1 MTALLARVRPAL
13 LRLAAPVLALLAG
26 GLLPL
31 ALAPFD
37 LWPLLAVSAG
47 GLFLLL
53 RRATGTGAVLLLG
66 WLYGVGKYAVGG
78 SWIYVSIHV
87 YGAAPPLLAAF
98 LVALFVAGMALFG
111 AVMAWLFGALRQRV
125 DGAAN
130 PCTDAALFSGL
141 WVLFEWLLTWVL
153 TGFPWLFAG
162 YAFLDTPLVSLAPV
176 GGVLL
181 VSLAAVFTSANL
193 AVAVR
198 SRLGLVWA
206 ALPWLLAAALAGVS
220 WTDRG
225 ESRTVALVQGNV
237 PQELKWLPESR
248 QMVLDRYRHLT
259 AQVAGRD
266 MVIWPEAAIPV
277 YLHMADAYLDSA
289 KEAADA
295 DLLLGIP
302 VAVAKDDG
310 ATLHNGAVST
320 GGGTYLKRRLV
331 PFGEYVPLEGLL
343 RGLIGFFD
351 LPMSRS
357 EPGAPA
363 QPHLLAGGVP
373 LAMAICYE
381 IAYPD
386 MVRRDAADAAALVT
400 LSNDTWFGASI
411 GPHQHMQLAR
421 MRAVETGRYLLR
433 ATNNGITA
441 IVDEHGGL
449 VPARAL
455 LAGKTT
461 DGVASLPQFQTG
473 ILDGAFHAVHGQ
485 TPFVR
490 FGHAWL
496 LALAA
501 TLFAVFAWRRRGNG
515 RHLR

>member
-1 MTALLARVRPAL
+1 MNSLKHSLPLRWAAAL
-13 LRLAAPVLALLAG
+13 LALLAG

-37 LWPLLAVSAG
+37 LWPLLALSVG

-53 RRATGTGAVLLLG
+53 RHATGSVAVLLLG

-87 YGAAPPLLAAF
+87 HGAASPPLAVF
-98 LVALFVAGMALFG
+98 LVALFVAGMALFP
-111 AVMAWLFGALRQRV
+111 ALMAWLFWTLRRRMNG
-125 DGAAN
+125 DAN
-130 PCTDAALFSGL
+130 PCGDAAVFAGI

-162 YAFLDTPLVSLAPV
+162 YAMLDTPLVMLAPV

-181 VSLAAVFTSANL
+181 VSFAAVFTTANL
-193 AVAVR
+193 AVAFR
-198 SRLGLVWA
+198 SRMALVWA
-206 ALPWLLAAALAGVS
+206 AVPWLLAAALAGVS
-220 WTDRG
+220 WTERG
-225 ESRTVALVQGNV
+225 EVRSVALVQGNV

-248 QMVLDRYRHLT
+248 QMILERYHDLT
-259 AQVAGRD
+259 APVADRD
-266 MVIWPEAAIPV
+266 IVVWPEAAIPV
-277 YLHMADAYLDSA
+277 YLHTAGAYLDSV
-289 KEAADA
+289 KDEGRADVV
-295 DLLLGIP
+295 LGIP
-302 VAVAKDDG
+302 VVRAADDG
-310 ATLHNGAVST
+310 VTLHNGAIST

-357 EPGAPA
+357 EPGEAK
-363 QPHLLAGGVP
+363 QPLLLAGGVP

-400 LSNDTWFGASI
+400 VSNDTWFGASN
-411 GPHQHMQLAR
+411 GPHQHMQIAR
-421 MRAVETGRYLLR
+421 MRAIETGRYLLR

-441 IVDEHGGL
+441 IIDERGEP
-449 VPARAL
+449 VPAHAR
-455 LAGKTT
+455 LADGKTT
-461 DGVASLPQFQTG
+461 KNVAELPQFQAG
-473 ILDGAFHAVHGQ
+473 VLDGTFHVVRGQ

-490 FGHAWL
+490 FGHAWPWVL
-496 LALAA
+496 AAALAA
-501 TLFAVFAWRRRGNG
+501 NFAWMRKSKAPAPAA
-515 RHLR
+515 

>member
-1 MTALLARVRPAL
+1 MNSLKRSLPLRWAAAL
-13 LRLAAPVLALLAG
+13 LALLAG

-37 LWPLLAVSAG
+37 LWPLLLLSVG

-53 RRATGTGAVLLLG
+53 RHATGSVAVLLLG

-87 YGAAPPLLAAF
+87 YGAASPPLAVF
-98 LVALFVAGMALFG
+98 LVALFVAGMALFP
-111 AVMAWLFGALRQRV
+111 ALMAWLFWTLRRRMNG
-125 DGAAN
+125 DAS
-130 PCTDAALFSGL
+130 PCADAAVFAGI

-162 YAFLDTPLVSLAPV
+162 YAMLDTPLVALAPV

-181 VSLAAVFTSANL
+181 VSFATVFTTANL
-193 AVAVR
+193 AVAFR
-198 SRLGLVWA
+198 SRMALVWA
-206 ALPWLLAAALAGVS
+206 AVPWLLAAALAGVS
-220 WTDRG
+220 WTERG
-225 ESRTVALVQGNV
+225 EARTVALVQGNV

-248 QMVLDRYRHLT
+248 QMILERYRDLT
-259 AQVAGRD
+259 APVADRD
-266 MVIWPEAAIPV
+266 IVIWPEAAIPV
-277 YLHMADAYLDSA
+277 YLHTAGAYLDSV
-289 KEAADA
+289 KDEGRADVV
-295 DLLLGIP
+295 LGIP
-302 VAVAKDDG
+302 VVRAADDG
-310 ATLHNGAVST
+310 VTLHNGAIST
-320 GGGTYLKRRLV
+320 SGGTYLKRRLV

-343 RGLIGFFD
+343 RGIIGFFD

-357 EPGAPA
+357 EPGEAK
-363 QPHLLAGGVP
+363 QPLLLAGGVP

-400 LSNDTWFGASI
+400 VSNDTWFGASI
-411 GPHQHMQLAR
+411 GPHQHMQIAR
-421 MRAVETGRYLLR
+421 MRAIETGRYVLR

-441 IVDEHGGL
+441 IIDEHGEPVL
-449 VPARAL
+449 AQARIAD
-455 LAGKTT
+455 GKTT
-461 DGVASLPQFQTG
+461 INVAELPQFQAG
-473 ILDGAFHAVHGQ
+473 VLDGTFHVVRGQ

-496 LALAA
+496 WVLAAALAA
-501 TLFAVFAWRRRGNG
+501 NFAWMRKSKAPAPAA
-515 RHLR
+515 

>member
-1 MTALLARVRPAL
+1 MNLIRPSPPRWATAI
-13 LRLAAPVLALLAG
+13 LALATG

-37 LWPLLAVSAG
+37 LWPLLAISVG

-53 RRATGTGAVLLLG
+53 RNTTGSVAVFLLG
-66 WLYGVGKYAVGG
+66 WLYGVGKYAIGG

-87 YGAAPPLLAAF
+87 YGAASPPLATF
-98 LVALFVAGMALFG
+98 LVAVFVAGMALFP
-111 AVMAWLFGALRQRV
+111 ALMAWLFWALRQRMNG
-125 DGAAN
+125 DAN
-130 PCTDAALFSGL
+130 PCADATLFAAI

-162 YAFLDTPLVSLAPV
+162 YALLDTPLVALAPV

-181 VSLAAVFTSANL
+181 VSLAAVFTTANL
-193 AVAVR
+193 AVAIR
-198 SRLGLVWA
+198 SRMALVWA
-206 ALPWLLAAALAGVS
+206 AVPWLLAAALAGVS
-220 WTDRG
+220 WTERG
-225 ESRTVALVQGNV
+225 EARTVALVQGNV

-248 QMVLDRYRHLT
+248 QMILARYRELT
-259 AQVAGRD
+259 APVADRD
-266 MVIWPEAAIPV
+266 IVIWPEAAIPV
-277 YLHMADAYLDSA
+277 YLHMAGTYLDSA
-289 KEAADA
+289 TEAGSA
-295 DLLLGIP
+295 DLVLGIP
-302 VAVAKDDG
+302 VARTTDDG
-310 ATLHNGAVST
+310 PALHNGAIST

-331 PFGEYVPLEGLL
+331 PFGEHVPLEGLL

-357 EPGAPA
+357 QPGEAE
-363 QPHLLAGGVP
+363 QPLLLAGGVP

-400 LSNDTWFGASI
+400 VSNDTWFGASI
-411 GPHQHMQLAR
+411 GPHQHMQIAR

-441 IVDEHGGL
+441 IVDEHGQF
-449 VPARAL
+449 VPAEAH
-455 LAGKTT
+455 LADGKPTQN
-461 DGVASLPQFQTG
+461 VAKLPQFQAG
-473 ILDGAFHAVHGQ
+473 VLDGTFHVIRGQ

-490 FGHAWL
+490 WGHAWL
-496 LALAA
+496 LALVVILGAMFVVA
-501 TLFAVFAWRRRGNG
+501 SKGSR
-515 RHLR
+515 

>member
-1 MTALLARVRPAL
+1 MTARLARIRPAL
-13 LRLAAPVLALLAG
+13 LRLAAPALALLAG

-31 ALAPFD
+31 ALAPFHV
-37 LWPLLAVSAG
+37 WPLLAVSAG

-53 RRATGTGAVLLLG
+53 RRVTGSGTALLLG

-87 YGAAPPLLAAF
+87 YGAAPPALAAF
-98 LVALFVAGMALFG
+98 LVALFVTGMALFPM
-111 AVMAWLFGALRQRV
+111 AMAWMFSALRRRV

-162 YAFLDTPLVSLAPV
+162 YAMLDTPLVSLAPV

-181 VSLAAVFTSANL
+181 VSLAAVFTTANL

-198 SRLGLVWA
+198 SRLALVWA

-237 PQELKWLPESR
+237 PQELKWQPESR
-248 QMVLDRYRHLT
+248 QMILGRYRDLT
-259 AQVAGRD
+259 EQVADRD
-266 MVIWPEAAIPV
+266 IVIWPEAAIPV
-277 YLHMADAYLDSA
+277 YLHRASAYLDSVTKA
-289 KEAADA
+289 TAG
-295 DLLLGIP
+295 DLVLGIP
-302 VAVAKDDG
+302 IARAADEA
-310 ATLHNGAVST
+310 ATLHNGAVSS

-357 EPGAPA
+357 QPGEA
-363 QPHLLAGGVP
+363 QQPVLLAGGVS
-373 LAMAICYE
+373 LAIAICYE

-386 MVRRDAADAAALVT
+386 MVRRDAANAAALVT

-411 GPHQHMQLAR
+411 GPHQHMQIAR

-441 IVDEHGGL
+441 IVDERGDP

-455 LAGKTT
+455 LAGNTT
-461 DGVASLPQFQTG
+461 NDVAALPQFQAG
-473 ILDGAFHAVHGQ
+473 VLDGAFHVVHGQ
-485 TPFVR
+485 TPFTR
-490 FGHAWL
+490 FGHIWLFAMVAL
-496 LALAA
+496 LAIAFVRA
-501 TLFAVFAWRRRGNG
+501 RTRSSA
-515 RHLR
+515 